1 MRYVYVIRSISNP
14 NKTYIG
20 QTGNLRRRLKDHNSG
35 RTAHTSLF
43 CPWKLEVYVAFSC
56 EEKAKRFEKY
66 LKHGSWHAFRKR
78 YF

>member
-1 MRYVYVIRSISNP
+1 VRYVYILRSIKNP
-14 NKTYIG
+14 VKTYVG
-20 QTGNLRRRLKDHNSG
+20 MTENLKRRLQDHNSG

-43 CPWKLEVYVAFSC
+43 CSWKLETYIAFSC

-66 LKHGSWHAFRKR
+66 LKHGSGHAFRKR